1 MITVTVSKNEDGIYN
16 RICMHGHAGYA
27 EYGQDI
33 VCAAASALFINT
45 VNAIEKFTDDDF
57 HVDQVTKT
65 DQVILQMTS
74 SISDKSKLLVDSLLL
89 GLQGIEEEYSREYIR
104 VIFQ

>member
-1 MITVTVSKNEDGIYN
+1 MITVTVSRNEDGVCN
-16 RICMHGHAGYA
+16 RICMEGHAGYA

-45 VNAIEKFTDDDF
+45 VNAIETFTDDDF
-57 HVDQVTKT
+57 TVDQDTKT

-74 SISDKSKLLVDSLLL
+74 SISGEAKLLIDSLLL
-89 GLQGIEEEYSREYIR
+89 GLQGIESEYGTEFIR
-104 VIFQ
+104 VRL

>member
-1 MITVTVSKNEDGIYN
+1 MITVTVSRNEDGVCN
-16 RICMHGHAGYA
+16 RICMEGHAGYA

-45 VNAIEKFTDDDF
+45 VNAIETFTGDDF
-57 HVDQVTKT
+57 TVDQDTKT

-74 SISDKSKLLVDSLLL
+74 SVSGEAKLLIDSLLL
-89 GLQGIEEEYSREYIR
+89 GLQGIESEYGTEFIR
-104 VIFQ
+104 VRL

>member
-1 MITVTVSKNEDGIYN
+1 MITVTVSKNEDGICN

-27 EYGQDI
+27 AYGQDI

-45 VNAIEKFTDDDF
+45 ANAIEKFTDDDF
-57 HVDQVTKT
+57 CVNQDTKT
-65 DQVILQMTS
+65 DQVILQLTS
-74 SISDKSKLLVDSLLL
+74 PISEKSKLLVDSLLL
-89 GLQGIEEEYSREYIR
+89 GLQGIEEEYSSEYIR